1 MSMGSPGDSPI
12 TDLLVYGRQPFPSD
26 IAEKIRMLSEL
37 APNAITELGSEPFAW
52 EERKKLDEAHVKL
65 DALLAKYAK

>member
-26 IAEKIRMLSEL
+26 IAKKIRNLSEL
-37 APNAITELGSEPFAW
+37 APNAIAELGADPFAW
-52 EERKKLDEAHVKL
+52 EEGKKLPEAHVKL

>member
-12 TDLLVYGRQPFPSD
+12 TDLLVYSRQPFSSD
-26 IAEKIRMLSEL
+26 IAKKIRKLSEL
-37 APNAITELGSEPFAW
+37 APNAITELGTEPFAW
-52 EERKKLDEAHVKL
+52 KEGKKLAEAHVRL